1 MLLSNVGVGQSKI
14 TFITPQTLVYNNTNN
29 LPEYFVSN
37 TCTVPPIANYV
48 DQETLGTI
56 YNSNLAPI
64 IPGNYRVTLSF
75 NSGSCL
81 TAPNATINFTITP
94 MPLTVSATAN
104 NKEYDGNTTAVVGT
118 LTSNKLGS
126 DVIAIANTTATFAD
140 KNVGLAKVVTVSG
153 ISISGTDAGNYTLTS
168 NTAITNAD
176 INKKP
181 LTITID
187 ASDKVYDG
195 ITYANP
201 TITSDKLGYDNI
213 DIFSS
218 SAFNNKNIGI
228 GKVVTTSITSIT
240 GTDAGNYSLTSATAT
255 GTASIT
261 VRSLTISATALDKIY
276 DGNTTANVTLTDN
289 KITGDDV
296 IVNKTAT
303 FNNKNIGT
311 GKAVAVSGITL
322 TGADAGNY
330 TLTSAT
336 ASGTASITVRSLTI
350 SATASDKI
358 YDGNTTANVI
368 LTDNKITGDEVTVN
382 KTATFNNKNIGT
394 GKAVA
399 VSGISLTG
407 TDAGNYTITSSTATG
422 TASITVRSLTISAT
436 VSDKVY
442 DGNTSANVTLTD
454 NKITGDDVTVNKTA
468 TFNNK
473 NIGTGKAV
481 AVSGISLTGTDA
493 GNYTITSSTAT
504 GTASITVRSLTI
516 STTVSDKV
524 YDGNTTANAT
534 LTDNKITGDDVT
546 VNKTATFNNKNIG
559 TSKAVTVSGISL
571 TGTDAGN
578 YSLTS
583 STATGTASITVK
595 SLTVSATA
603 SDKIYDGNTSANVTL
618 TDNKITGDDVTVNK
632 TATFNNK
639 NIGISKAV
647 AVSGISLTG
656 TDAGNY
662 TITSSTATGTAS
674 ITIKSLTISAT
685 ASDKVYDGN
694 TTANV
699 ALTDN
704 RISGDVF
711 TVDKTA
717 TFNNKNIGTGKA
729 VAVSGI
735 SLTGTDAGNYTI
747 TSSTATGTASITVR
761 SLTIS
766 ATASDKVYDG
776 NTTANLTLT
785 DNRILGD
792 IFTVE
797 KTATFNN
804 KNIGASK
811 AVTVS
816 GISLTGTDAGNYTIT
831 SSTATGTASITVKS
845 LTISATVSDKVYDG
859 NTTATASLTNNKI
872 SSDDVTV
879 NKTGATFNN
888 KNIGASKAVTVSGIT
903 LTGTDAGNY
912 TLTSATA
919 TGTASITVKSL
930 TISATV
936 SDKVYDG
943 ITSATATLTDNRVT
957 GDDLTVNKTGATF
970 NNKNIGTGKAVAVS
984 GITLTGT
991 DAGNYTLTSATAT
1004 GTASI
1009 TVRSLTISATASDK
1023 VYDGN
1028 TTANATLTDNR
1039 VTGDDVTVN
1048 KTATFNDK
1056 NIGSVKTVN
1065 ISGINLTGADASNYN
1080 LTNTTASAT
1089 ATITARNLII
1099 TAIAKNK
1106 LYDGNKTAEVT
1117 LTGNKINIDNIN
1129 YQYTLAEFESP
1140 GPGDNKIVNISG
1152 ISIAGIDAGNYSLT
1166 NTTATASANIT
1177 GSLIPFAVPNAF
1189 TPNGDGKND
1198 KFKIIFNNT
1207 TGVTLRMQIF
1217 NRNGLLLFS
1226 TNNISEEWDG
1236 RSLNGAMQDMGI
1248 YFVKYRID
1256 IAGGMTYEGTP
1267 RLYLLK

>member
-1 MLLSNVGVGQSKI
+1 LKKRILYIVLGVMLSNVGLGQI
-14 TFITPQTLVYNNTNN
+14 TIQSGPYNFIYNGSNQFPIHTKTCSGLNFVASTRFLDALNANVDPKNAGSYTMIVELTGDCVEQQSVSFTINKATPTITATGATTYTYNGTPQGPGTSTYPADATGAVTYSYSGAASDGTVYSASETKPTNAGS
-29 LPEYFVSN
+29 YQVVAS
-37 TCTVPPIANYV
+37 IASDVN
-48 DQETLGTI
+48 
-56 YNSNLAPI
+56 YNSASS
-64 IPGNYRVTLSF
+64 VATSF
-75 NSGSCL
+75 
-81 TAPNATINFTITP
+81 T
-94 MPLTVSATAN
+94 
-104 NKEYDGNTTAVVGT
+104 
-118 LTSNKLGS
+118 
-126 DVIAIANTTATFAD
+126 
-140 KNVGLAKVVTVSG
+140 
-153 ISISGTDAGNYTLTS
+153 
-168 NTAITNAD
+168 

-201 TITSDKLGYDNI
+201 TITSDQLGS
-213 DIFSS
+213 DIIAISSS

-228 GKVVTTSITSIT
+228 GKAVTTSITSIT

-261 VRSLTISATALDKIY
+261 VKSLTVSATASDKVY
-276 DGNTTANVTLTDN
+276 DGTNIATATLTDN
-289 KITGDDV
+289 RVTGDDV

-311 GKAVAVSGITL
+311 GKAVIVSGITI
-322 TGADAGNY
+322 TGTDAGNY

-336 ASGTASITVRSLTI
+336 ASGTASITVKSLTI
-350 SATASDKI
+350 T
-358 YDGNTTANVI
+358 
-368 LTDNKITGDEVTVN
+368 
-382 KTATFNNKNIGT
+382 
-394 GKAVA
+394 
-399 VSGISLTG
+399 
-407 TDAGNYTITSSTATG
+407 
-422 TASITVRSLTISAT
+422 AT

-442 DGNTSANVTLTD
+442 DGNA
-454 NKITGDDVTVNKTA
+454 TA
-468 TFNNK
+468 T
-473 NIGTGKAV
+473 
-481 AVSGISLTGTDA
+481 
-493 GNYTITSSTAT
+493 
-504 GTASITVRSLTI
+504 
-516 STTVSDKV
+516 
-524 YDGNTTANAT
+524 AT
-534 LTDNKITGDDVT
+534 LTDNRITGDDLT

-559 TSKAVTVSGISL
+559 TSKAVT
-571 TGTDAGN
+571 
-578 YSLTS
+578 
-583 STATGTASITVK
+583 
-595 SLTVSATA
+595 
-603 SDKIYDGNTSANVTL
+603 
-618 TDNKITGDDVTVNK
+618 
-632 TATFNNK
+632 
-639 NIGISKAV
+639 
-647 AVSGISLTG
+647 VSGISLTG

-1028 TTANATLTDNR
+1028 TNAIINLIDNR
-1039 VTGDDVTVN
+1039 LSGDNFIVN
-1048 KTATFNDK
+1048 KTLATFNDK
-1056 NIGSVKTVN
+1056 NVGSGKIVN

-1080 LTNTTASAT
+1080 LTNTTTSGT

-1106 LYDGNKTAEVT
+1106 PYDGNKTAEVT

-1129 YQYTLAEFESP
+1129 YQYTLAEFDTKEI
-1140 GPGDNKIVNISG
+1140 GDNKTVTVTG
-1152 ISIAGIDAGNYSLT
+1152 ISILGLDALNYILT
-1166 NTTATASANIT
+1166 NTTATAIANIT
-1177 GSLIPFAVPNAF
+1177 GNPDPILILPNAF
-1189 TPNGDGKND
+1189 TPNGDGNND
-1198 KFKIIFNNT
+1198 IFKIAASNELGKKSFLYFEIY
-1207 TGVTLRMQIF
+1207 
-1217 NRNGLLLFS
+1217 NRNGKLMGKRY
-1226 TNNISEEWDG
+1226 NNINEGWDG
-1236 RSLNGAMQDMGI
+1236 RSGDVIQDMGI
-1248 YFVKYRID
+1248 YFVKLVKLD
-1256 IAGGMTYEGTP
+1256 KDGKQVVENAQF
-1267 RLYLLK
+1267 YLLK